1 MSQKGSPVKALEKN
15 LIKARKKR
23 VDMVVLA
30 SYLLT
35 ETGLIPYI
43 PIMSMAYALVDPA
56 TRIPDKGIPGRS
68 EGTFQYGLKPSNN
81 RGTSM
86 FAVEA

>member
-1 MSQKGSPVKALEKN
+1 
-15 LIKARKKR
+15 
-23 VDMVVLA
+23 MVVLA

-56 TRIPDKGIPGRS
+56 IRIPDKGIPGRPV
-68 EGTFQYGLKPSNN
+68 LP
-81 RGTSM
+81 
-86 FAVEA
+86 VLILP